1 LKTLRKS
8 SFKQIFYLILLFVLI
23 FASPVFAESRS
34 INSPKAIILVIDQV
48 GVQNLVAAN
57 NPNMDLL
64 IGRGGFGIMN
74 ARPEAIVNRNRA
86 SSYLTLGMG
95 TRITAPEK
103 DNWDLQRNSSGSWSL
118 LDFNLIKNKV
128 SQEKL
133 DRLGYIGKTA
143 KANGLVIGLLGN
155 ADYKGQAHKEGA
167 LLAIDEQGI
176 IPIYHPEVNKLSS
189 SELEAILNSVDIL
202 FIDFGQ
208 TVIANK
214 ESEDQLVK
222 AIENADKFLH
232 KIIEEIGIN
241 DNLFM
246 VITPNPSEKGFR
258 NLNLALTPVIIAD
271 PSIEVK
277 NGLLTS
283 SSTKRDGL
291 VTNLNFTPTLFSFF
305 GIEGVGEKIFTST
318 TPESLENY
326 LVRSEKLYLNLNK
339 TRYLL
344 HGTYI
349 FLILLILVTTY
360 TNKLKVLK
368 RPKLIQWLSL
378 TIISIPFASM
388 IAPLIIDYSSIFIG
402 HIIIILVA
410 VVLVWV
416 FIALKKTF
424 IESIAWISLLTAIFI
439 LADTFL
445 KANYLLDTPFGFNDV
460 IIGGRFYGI
469 NNDLMGILIGT
480 SIIGVF
486 SLGERYKLKTSTL
499 LLIGLVFTSS
509 TVLALS
515 PAYGANV
522 GGTIGATVVL
532 IVSILVT
539 LNKKLSFK
547 RMVAILVSVFV
558 IEIGIAA
565 LDAVGSNEMTHAG
578 KLFNSIITNGINVF
592 YGMILIKLKQV
603 LLMIVLPPWNIVLL
617 LQVYILWRLLKEQEQ
632 LDHLKNHY
640 PILYKGFTTIVIGS
654 LVIFAFNDTGVISS
668 AIMLTYL
675 LIPIGY
681 LINFEKREG

>member
-1 LKTLRKS
+1 MKTLRKS